1 MADAIIRLGLDD
13 SNFTSGIQSAQAEID
28 KFNRKEG
35 VTNSKIFNLNKELNK
50 AKREFLSAA
59 YNYKKL
65 GDEGRKTDGGRKLLD
80 IKQKAAATIREL
92 QATKNELQEIT
103 RVSNKSQ
110 ISGGK
115 SGLLGSLGG
124 LATSARLF
132 IGGAIATSVYEFGKA
147 AIDARSK
154 IEQLEISFSTLLGSQ
169 EKANSL
175 LAELK
180 SYGTV
185 TPYDTEGLAQAAR
198 LMLSYGMSAN
208 KVMPML
214 KVLGDIAMGDK
225 EKLQSLALAFSQM
238 SASGRVSKQ
247 DLNQMVN
254 AGFNPLQII
263 AEKTGKS
270 IGELNDEVSAGRISV
285 NQIEQAF
292 ISATSDGGKFH
303 NMINNMSN
311 SLEGKIASMAD
322 EWENLKAAIG
332 GLSSPAVIR
341 AIDMTTWGI
350 QKITNAIEQ
359 LKAALGDVTVG
370 DGRYN
375 SKTSNALKY
384 AETKGD
390 KEGKD
395 EKEKERIRKKT
406 IQKGLAFE
414 KRMLALYDKRISE
427 NARKQNAWTH
437 PKEGK
442 KPNPTLSGQRESL
455 DYLRREQP
463 KLIHKWKLTK
473 GRIKDYE
480 NALKENPYKQTP
492 NGNTVITNNNTH
504 STHGGTNVN
513 NVDKIKQAN
522 SDYVDTINQLNNQ
535 LQDGMIATNDFNSK
549 KKSALDSLIQA
560 YYKEGKTVQ
569 NSSEMA
575 ALVKELGN
583 VKDAVLKDM
592 IEDAESEYAGAF
604 KKAKDL
610 LEKGLIT
617 DDEYNNKMNQAKSD
631 YAEKLIQLGNLTDKQ
646 KKNLE
651 DTINDLKGE
660 KLRNGTKEFKDNV
673 KDITSNQESIDDKFF
688 PSKKSVESQY
698 NDTVQKYDSL
708 KKYLED
714 NKANI
719 GITISQEEYDKA
731 KAQLEGL
738 GNNAS
743 KLAEEFRKKK
753 EFDLTINGLQDIT
766 SLGDSLAVLGDAFDS
781 CKTAWDYFSTAIN
794 EGISIIQSAMQTIST
809 ITELINLF
817 NAGQSVSAA
826 ATGQQAAATAQQ
838 TAAQGALATA
848 QGIVTAQQTAN
859 VASSVAA
866 IAANKALTASFMQL
880 ASASFYAAHA
890 YIPFAGAAI
899 AQGFIAA
906 AQAHVIAVGATPYA
920 EGGIIGGGSN
930 HGDMQLA
937 RVNSGEMILNNTQQ
951 ARLFDLL
958 DGGASMVGNGGNV
971 EFKIKGSDLY
981 GSLRNYGSIKSK
993 SGKKLKI

>member
-1 MADAIIRLGLDD
+1 MADAIIKLGLDD

-28 KFNRKEG
+28 KFNRREG
-35 VTNSKIFNLNKELNK
+35 ITNSKLFNLNKELNK

-154 IEQLEISFSTLLGSQ
+154 VEQLEISFSTLLGSQ

-238 SASGRVSKQ
+238 SASGRVYKQ

-270 IGELNDEVSAGRISV
+270 IGELNDELSAGKISV

-292 ISATSDGGKFH
+292 IDATSKGGKFH

-332 GLSSPAVIR
+332 GLSSPAVTV

-350 QKITNAIEQ
+350 QKLTNAIEQ

-395 EKEKERIRKKT
+395 EKEKEIIRKKT
-406 IQKGLAFE
+406 IQKGIAFE
-414 KRMLALYDKRISE
+414 KKRLALLNKRISE

-492 NGNTVITNNNTH
+492 NGNTVITNNTH

-535 LQDGMIATNDFNSK
+535 LQDGMITTNDFDNK

-560 YYKEGKTVQ
+560 YYKEGKTVR

-583 VKDAVLKDM
+583 VKEAVHKDM
-592 IEDAESEYAGAF
+592 IEDAESEYESAYLNAT
-604 KKAKDL
+604 KL
-610 LEKGLIT
+610 LEKGMIT
-617 DDEYNNKMNQAKSD
+617 DEEYNNKMNQAKSD
-631 YAEKLIQLGNLTDKQ
+631 YVEKLIQLGNLTEQQNKS
-646 KKNLE
+646 LE
-651 DTINDLKGE
+651 DTINDLNGE

-673 KDITSNQESIDDKFF
+673 KYITSNQESIDDKFF

-698 NDTVQKYDSL
+698 NEIVQQYDSL
-708 KKYLED
+708 KRYLED
-714 NKANI
+714 NKVNI
-719 GITISQEEYDKA
+719 GVTISQEEYDKA
-731 KAQLEGL
+731 KAQLGQL
-738 GNNAS
+738 GNDAS
-743 KLAEEFRKKK
+743 KLAEEVRKKK
-753 EFDLTINGLQDIT
+753 EFDLTVNGLQDIT
-766 SLGDSLAVLGDAFDS
+766 YLGDSLAGLEDAFDS
-781 CKTAWDYFSTAIN
+781 CETAWDYFSTAIN
-794 EGISIIQSAMQTIST
+794 EGISIIQTAMDAYST
-809 ITELINLF
+809 FKEIIDMIGAAKQAE
-817 NAGQSVSAA
+817 AAKSAA
-826 ATGQQAAATAQQ
+826 ASATEVAATQ
-838 TAAQGALATA
+838 TEIAASGGKVAADQAESISSATKQGAKLPFP
-848 QGIVTAQQTAN
+848 AN
-859 VASSVAA
+859 LAA
-866 IAANKALTASFMQL
+866 IAA
-880 ASASFYAAHA
+880 
-890 YIPFAGAAI
+890 G
-899 AQGFIAA
+899 IAA
-906 AQAHVIAVGATPYA
+906 VVAAFAMIGNFAN
-920 EGGIIGGGSN
+920 GGIIGGRAT
-930 HGDMQLA
+930 HGDMQFA
-937 RVNSGEMILNNTQQ
+937 RVNGGELILNGTQQ

-958 DGGASMVGNGGNV
+958 NEGGILYNGGVV
-971 EFKIKGSDLY
+971 EFKLRGSDLY
-981 GSLRNYGSIKSK
+981 GSLKNYGKVKSK
-993 SGKKLKI
+993 SGKILKI

>member
-1 MADAIIRLGLDD
+1 MADAIIKLGLDD

-28 KFNRKEG
+28 KFNRREG
-35 VTNSKIFNLNKELNK
+35 ITNSKLFNLNKELNK

-154 IEQLEISFSTLLGSQ
+154 VEQLEISFSTLLGSQ

-214 KVLGDIAMGDK
+214 KILGDIAMGDK

-238 SASGRVSKQ
+238 SASGKVYKQ

-270 IGELNDEVSAGRISV
+270 IGELNDELSAGKISV

-292 ISATSDGGKFH
+292 IDATSEGGKFH
-303 NMINNMSN
+303 NMVNNMSN

-332 GLSSPAVIR
+332 GLSSPVVTV

-350 QKITNAIEQ
+350 QKLTNAIEQ

-406 IQKGLAFE
+406 IQKGIAFE
-414 KRMLALYDKRISE
+414 KKRLALLNKRISE
-427 NARKQNAWTH
+427 NARKQKAWTH
-437 PKEGK
+437 PEEGK

-463 KLIHKWKLTK
+463 KLIHMWKLTK

-480 NALKENPYKQTP
+480 NALKENPYKPTP
-492 NGNTVITNNNTH
+492 NGNTVIANNTH

-513 NVDKIKQAN
+513 NVDKIEQAN

-535 LQDGMIATNDFNSK
+535 LQDGMITTKEFDNK

-560 YYKEGKTVQ
+560 YYKEGKTVR

-583 VKDAVLKDM
+583 VKEAVHKDM
-592 IEDAESEYAGAF
+592 IEDAESEYESAYLNAT
-604 KKAKDL
+604 KL
-610 LEKGLIT
+610 LEKGMIT
-617 DDEYNNKMNQAKSD
+617 DEEYNNKMNQAKSD
-631 YAEKLIQLGNLTDKQ
+631 YVEKLIQLGNLTEQ
-646 KKNLE
+646 QNKNLK
-651 DTINDLKGE
+651 DTINDLNGE

-698 NDTVQKYDSL
+698 NEIVQQYDSL
-708 KKYLED
+708 KRYLED
-714 NKANI
+714 NKVNI
-719 GITISQEEYDKA
+719 GVTISQEEYDKA
-731 KAQLEGL
+731 KAQLGQL
-738 GNNAS
+738 GNDAS
-743 KLAEEFRKKK
+743 KLAEEVRSKK
-753 EFDLTINGLQDIT
+753 EFDLTVNGLQDIT
-766 SLGDSLAVLGDAFDS
+766 YLGDSLAGLEDAFDS
-781 CKTAWDYFSTAIN
+781 CETAWDYFSTAIN
-794 EGISIIQSAMQTIST
+794 DGISIIQTAMDAYST
-809 ITELINLF
+809 FKEIIDMIGAAKQAE
-817 NAGQSVSAA
+817 AAKSAA
-826 ATGQQAAATAQQ
+826 ASATEVAATQTEVAATGGKVAADQAASISSATK
-838 TAAQGALATA
+838 QGAKLPFP
-848 QGIVTAQQTAN
+848 AN
-859 VASSVAA
+859 LAA
-866 IAANKALTASFMQL
+866 IAA
-880 ASASFYAAHA
+880 
-890 YIPFAGAAI
+890 G
-899 AQGFIAA
+899 IAA
-906 AQAHVIAVGATPYA
+906 VVAAFALIGNFAN
-920 EGGIIGGGSN
+920 GGIIGGRAT
-930 HGDMQLA
+930 HGDMQFA
-937 RVNSGEMILNNTQQ
+937 RVNGGELILNGTQQ

-958 DGGASMVGNGGNV
+958 NEGGILANGGVV
-971 EFKIKGSDLY
+971 EFKLRGSDLY
-981 GSLRNYGSIKSK
+981 GSLKNYGKVKSK
-993 SGKKLKI
+993 SGKILKI

>member
-1 MADAIIRLGLDD
+1 MADAIIKLGLDD

-28 KFNRKEG
+28 KFNRREG
-35 VTNSKIFNLNKELNK
+35 ITNSKLFNLNKELNK

-154 IEQLEISFSTLLGSQ
+154 VEQLEISFSTLLGSQ

-238 SASGRVSKQ
+238 SASGRVYKQ

-270 IGELNDEVSAGRISV
+270 IGELNDELSAGKISV

-292 ISATSDGGKFH
+292 IDATSEGGKFH

-332 GLSSPAVIR
+332 GLSSPVVTV

-350 QKITNAIEQ
+350 QKLTNAIEQ

-406 IQKGLAFE
+406 IQNGIAFE

-437 PKEGK
+437 PKDGK

-535 LQDGMIATNDFNSK
+535 LQDGIITTKDFDNK

-560 YYKEGKTVQ
+560 YYKEGNTVR

-583 VKDAVLKDM
+583 VKEAVHKDM
-592 IEDAESEYAGAF
+592 IEDAESEYSSAYLNAT
-604 KKAKDL
+604 KL

-617 DDEYNNKMNQAKSD
+617 DEEYNNKMNQAKSD
-631 YAEKLIQLGNLTDKQ
+631 YVEKLIQLGNLTEQQNKS
-646 KKNLE
+646 LE
-651 DTINDLKGE
+651 DTINDLNGE

-698 NDTVQKYDSL
+698 NEIVQQYDSL
-708 KKYLED
+708 KRYLED
-714 NKANI
+714 NKVNI
-719 GITISQEEYDKA
+719 GVTISQEEYDKA
-731 KAQLEGL
+731 KAQLGQL
-738 GNNAS
+738 GNDAS
-743 KLAEEFRKKK
+743 KLAEEVRKKK
-753 EFDLTINGLQDIT
+753 EFDLTVNGLQDIT
-766 SLGDSLAVLGDAFDS
+766 YLGDSLAGLEDAFDS
-781 CKTAWDYFSTAIN
+781 CETAWDYFSTAIN
-794 EGISIIQSAMQTIST
+794 EGISIIQTAMDAYST
-809 ITELINLF
+809 FKEIIDMIGAAKQAE
-817 NAGQSVSAA
+817 AAKSAA
-826 ATGQQAAATAQQ
+826 ASATEVAATQ
-838 TAAQGALATA
+838 TEIAASGGKVAADQAESISSATKQGAKLPFP
-848 QGIVTAQQTAN
+848 AN
-859 VASSVAA
+859 LAA
-866 IAANKALTASFMQL
+866 IAA
-880 ASASFYAAHA
+880 
-890 YIPFAGAAI
+890 G
-899 AQGFIAA
+899 IAA
-906 AQAHVIAVGATPYA
+906 VVAAFAMIGNFAN
-920 EGGIIGGGSN
+920 GGIIGGRAT
-930 HGDMQLA
+930 HGDMQFA
-937 RVNSGEMILNNTQQ
+937 RVNGGELILNGTQQ

-958 DGGASMVGNGGNV
+958 NEGGILYNGGVV
-971 EFKIKGSDLY
+971 EFKLRGSDLY
-981 GSLRNYGSIKSK
+981 GSLKNYGKVKSK
-993 SGKKLKI
+993 SGKILKI

>member
-1 MADAIIRLGLDD
+1 MADAIIKLGLDD

-28 KFNRKEG
+28 KFNRREG
-35 VTNSKIFNLNKELNK
+35 ITNSILFNLNKELNK

-154 IEQLEISFSTLLGSQ
+154 VEQLEISFSTLLGSQ

-238 SASGRVSKQ
+238 SASGRVYKQ

-263 AEKTGKS
+263 TEKTGKS
-270 IGELNDEVSAGRISV
+270 IGELNDELSAGKISV

-292 ISATSDGGKFH
+292 IDATSEGGKFH

-322 EWENLKAAIG
+322 EWENLKASIG
-332 GLSSPAVIR
+332 GLSSPVVTV

-350 QKITNAIEQ
+350 QKLTNAIEQ

-406 IQKGLAFE
+406 IQKGIAFE

-437 PKEGK
+437 PKDGK

-463 KLIHKWKLTK
+463 KLIHKWKLIK

-480 NALKENPYKQTP
+480 NALKENPYKQTQ

-535 LQDGMIATNDFNSK
+535 LQDGIITTKDFDNK

-560 YYKEGKTVQ
+560 YYKEGKTVR

-575 ALVKELGN
+575 ALVNELGN
-583 VKDAVLKDM
+583 VKEAVHKDM
-592 IEDAESEYAGAF
+592 IEDAESEYSSAYLNAT
-604 KKAKDL
+604 KL

-617 DDEYNNKMNQAKSD
+617 DEEYNNKMNQAKSD
-631 YAEKLIQLGNLTDKQ
+631 YVEKLIQLGNLTEQQNKS
-646 KKNLE
+646 LE
-651 DTINDLKGE
+651 DTINDLNGE
-660 KLRNGTKEFKDNV
+660 KLRNGTKEFKYNV

-698 NDTVQKYDSL
+698 NEIVQQYDSL
-708 KKYLED
+708 KRYLED
-714 NKANI
+714 NKVNI
-719 GITISQEEYDKA
+719 GVTISQEEYDKA
-731 KAQLEGL
+731 KAQLGQL
-738 GNNAS
+738 GNDAS
-743 KLAEEFRKKK
+743 KLAEEVRKKK
-753 EFDLTINGLQDIT
+753 EFDLTVNGLQDIT
-766 SLGDSLAVLGDAFDS
+766 YLGDSLAGLEDAFDS
-781 CKTAWDYFSTAIN
+781 CETAWDYFSTAIN
-794 EGISIIQSAMQTIST
+794 EGISIIQTAMDAYST
-809 ITELINLF
+809 FKEIIDMIGAAKQAE
-817 NAGQSVSAA
+817 AAKSAA
-826 ATGQQAAATAQQ
+826 ASATEVAATQ
-838 TAAQGALATA
+838 TEIAASGGKVAADQAESISSATKQGAKLPFP
-848 QGIVTAQQTAN
+848 AN
-859 VASSVAA
+859 LAA
-866 IAANKALTASFMQL
+866 IAA
-880 ASASFYAAHA
+880 
-890 YIPFAGAAI
+890 G
-899 AQGFIAA
+899 IAA
-906 AQAHVIAVGATPYA
+906 VVAAFAMIGNFAN
-920 EGGIIGGGSN
+920 GGIIGGRAT
-930 HGDMQLA
+930 HGDMQFA
-937 RVNSGEMILNNTQQ
+937 RVNGGELILNGTQQ

-958 DGGASMVGNGGNV
+958 NDGGILVNGGVV
-971 EFKIKGSDLY
+971 EFKLRGSDLY
-981 GSLRNYGSIKSK
+981 GSLKNYGKVKSK
-993 SGKKLKI
+993 SGKILKI

>member
-1 MADAIIRLGLDD
+1 MADAIIKLGLDD

-28 KFNRKEG
+28 KFNKREG
-35 VTNSKIFNLNKELNK
+35 ITNSKLFNLNKELNK

-65 GDEGRKTDGGRKLLD
+65 GEEGRKTDGGRKLLD

-154 IEQLEISFSTLLGSQ
+154 VEQLEISFSTLLGSQ

-238 SASGRVSKQ
+238 SASGRVYKQ

-270 IGELNDEVSAGRISV
+270 IGELNDELSAGKISV

-292 ISATSDGGKFH
+292 IDATSEGGKFH
-303 NMINNMSN
+303 NMVNNLSN

-332 GLSSPAVIR
+332 GLSSPAVTV
-341 AIDMTTWGI
+341 AIDMATWGI
-350 QKITNAIEQ
+350 QKLTNAIEQ

-370 DGRYN
+370 DRRYN

-414 KRMLALYDKRISE
+414 KKMLALYDKRISE

-463 KLIHKWKLTK
+463 KLIHKWKLIK

-513 NVDKIKQAN
+513 NVDNIKQAN

-535 LQDGMIATNDFNSK
+535 LQDGMITTKDFDNK

-560 YYKEGKTVQ
+560 YYKEGKTVR

-583 VKDAVLKDM
+583 VKEAVHKDM
-592 IEDAESEYAGAF
+592 IEDAESEYESAYLNAT
-604 KKAKDL
+604 KL
-610 LEKGLIT
+610 LEKGMIT
-617 DDEYNNKMNQAKSD
+617 DEEYNNKMNQAKSD
-631 YAEKLIQLGNLTDKQ
+631 YVEKLIQLGNLTEQQNKS
-646 KKNLE
+646 LE
-651 DTINDLKGE
+651 DTINDLNGE

-698 NDTVQKYDSL
+698 NEIVQQYDSL
-708 KKYLED
+708 KRYLED
-714 NKANI
+714 NKVNI
-719 GITISQEEYDKA
+719 GVTISQEEYDKA
-731 KAQLEGL
+731 KAQLGQL
-738 GNNAS
+738 GNDAS
-743 KLAEEFRKKK
+743 KLAEEVRKKK
-753 EFDLTINGLQDIT
+753 EFDLTVNGLQDIT
-766 SLGDSLAVLGDAFDS
+766 YLGDSLAGLEDAFDS
-781 CKTAWDYFSTAIN
+781 CETAWDYFSTAIN
-794 EGISIIQSAMQTIST
+794 EGISIIQTAMDAYST
-809 ITELINLF
+809 FKEIIDMIGAAKQAE
-817 NAGQSVSAA
+817 AAKSAA
-826 ATGQQAAATAQQ
+826 ASATEVAATQ
-838 TAAQGALATA
+838 TEIAASGGKVAADQAESISSATKQGAKLPFP
-848 QGIVTAQQTAN
+848 AN
-859 VASSVAA
+859 LAA
-866 IAANKALTASFMQL
+866 IAA
-880 ASASFYAAHA
+880 
-890 YIPFAGAAI
+890 G
-899 AQGFIAA
+899 IAA
-906 AQAHVIAVGATPYA
+906 VVAAFAMIGNFAN
-920 EGGIIGGGSN
+920 GGIIGGRAT
-930 HGDMQLA
+930 HGDMQFA
-937 RVNSGEMILNNTQQ
+937 RVNGGELILNGTQQ

-958 DGGASMVGNGGNV
+958 NEGGILYNGGVV
-971 EFKIKGSDLY
+971 EFKLRGSDLY
-981 GSLRNYGSIKSK
+981 GSLKNYGKVKSK
-993 SGKKLKI
+993 SGKILKI

>member
-1 MADAIIRLGLDD
+1 MADAIIKLGLDD

-28 KFNRKEG
+28 KFNRREG
-35 VTNSKIFNLNKELNK
+35 ITNSKLFNLNKELNK

-154 IEQLEISFSTLLGSQ
+154 VEQLEISFSTLLGSQ

-238 SASGRVSKQ
+238 SASGRVYKQ

-270 IGELNDEVSAGRISV
+270 IGELNDELSAGKISV

-292 ISATSDGGKFH
+292 IDATSEGGKFH
-303 NMINNMSN
+303 NMVNNMSN

-332 GLSSPAVIR
+332 GLSSPVVTV

-350 QKITNAIEQ
+350 QKLTNAIEQ

-406 IQKGLAFE
+406 IQKGIAFE

-437 PKEGK
+437 PKDGK

-455 DYLRREQP
+455 DYLRREQH

-513 NVDKIKQAN
+513 NVDNIKQAN

-535 LQDGMIATNDFNSK
+535 LQDGIITTKDFDNK

-560 YYKEGKTVQ
+560 YYKEGNTVR

-583 VKDAVLKDM
+583 VKEAVHKDM
-592 IEDAESEYAGAF
+592 IEDAESEYSSAYLNAT
-604 KKAKDL
+604 KL

-617 DDEYNNKMNQAKSD
+617 DEEYNNKMNQAKSD
-631 YAEKLIQLGNLTDKQ
+631 YVEKLIQLGNLTEQQNKS
-646 KKNLE
+646 LE
-651 DTINDLKGE
+651 DTINDLNGE
-660 KLRNGTKEFKDNV
+660 KLRNGTKEFNDNV

-698 NDTVQKYDSL
+698 NEIVQQYDSL
-708 KKYLED
+708 KRYLED
-714 NKANI
+714 NKVNI
-719 GITISQEEYDKA
+719 GVTISQEEYDKA
-731 KAQLEGL
+731 KAQLGQL
-738 GNNAS
+738 GNDAS
-743 KLAEEFRKKK
+743 KLAEEVRKKK
-753 EFDLTINGLQDIT
+753 EFDLTVNGLQDIT
-766 SLGDSLAVLGDAFDS
+766 YLGDSLAGLEDAFDS
-781 CKTAWDYFSTAIN
+781 CETAWDYFSTAIN
-794 EGISIIQSAMQTIST
+794 EGISIIQTAMDAYST
-809 ITELINLF
+809 FKEIIDMIGAAKQAE
-817 NAGQSVSAA
+817 AAKSAA
-826 ATGQQAAATAQQ
+826 ASATEVAATQ
-838 TAAQGALATA
+838 TEIAASGVKVAADQAESISSATKQGAKLPFP
-848 QGIVTAQQTAN
+848 AN
-859 VASSVAA
+859 LAA
-866 IAANKALTASFMQL
+866 IAA
-880 ASASFYAAHA
+880 
-890 YIPFAGAAI
+890 G
-899 AQGFIAA
+899 IAA
-906 AQAHVIAVGATPYA
+906 VVAAFAMIGNFAN
-920 EGGIIGGGSN
+920 GGIIGGRAT
-930 HGDMQLA
+930 HGDMQFA
-937 RVNSGEMILNNTQQ
+937 RVNGGELILNGTQQ

-958 DGGASMVGNGGNV
+958 NDGGILVNGGVV
-971 EFKIKGSDLY
+971 EFKLRGSDLY
-981 GSLRNYGSIKSK
+981 GSLKNYGKVKSK
-993 SGKKLKI
+993 SGKILKI

>member
-13 SNFTSGIQSAQAEID
+13 SNFTSGVRSAQAEID
-28 KFNRKEG
+28 KFNKREG
-35 VTNSKIFNLNKELNK
+35 ITNSKLFNLNKELNK
-50 AKREFLSAA
+50 AKKEFLSAA

-154 IEQLEISFSTLLGSQ
+154 VEQLEISFSTLLGSQ

-238 SASGRVSKQ
+238 SASGRVYKQ

-270 IGELNDEVSAGRISV
+270 IGELNDELSAGKISV

-292 ISATSDGGKFH
+292 IDATSEGGKFH

-332 GLSSPAVIR
+332 GLSSPAVTV

-350 QKITNAIEQ
+350 QKLTNAIEQ

-395 EKEKERIRKKT
+395 EKDKERIRKKT
-406 IQKGLAFE
+406 IQKGIAFE

-480 NALKENPYKQTP
+480 NALKENPYKQTT

-535 LQDGMIATNDFNSK
+535 LQDGIITTNEFDNK

-560 YYKEGKTVQ
+560 YYKEGNTVR

-583 VKDAVLKDM
+583 VKEAVHKDM
-592 IEDAESEYAGAF
+592 IEDAESEYSSAYLNAT
-604 KKAKDL
+604 KL
-610 LEKGLIT
+610 LAEGLIT
-617 DDEYNNKMNQAKSD
+617 DEDFDNKINQAKSA
-631 YAEKLIQLGNLTDKQ
+631 YAEKLIQLGNLTEKQ
-646 KKNLE
+646 KKNLK
-651 DTINDLKGE
+651 DTINYLNGE
-660 KLRNGTKEFKDNV
+660 KLRNGTNEFKDNV
-673 KDITSNQESIDDKFF
+673 NDITSNQESIDDKFF
-688 PSKKSVESQY
+688 PSKKSIESQY

-719 GITISQEEYDKA
+719 GITISKEEYDKA
-731 KAQLEGL
+731 KAQLGQL
-738 GNNAS
+738 GNDAS
-743 KLAEEFRKKK
+743 KLAEEVRKKK
-753 EFDLTINGLQDIT
+753 EIDLTVNGLQDIT
-766 SLGDSLAVLGDAFDS
+766 YLGDSLAGLEDAFDS
-781 CKTAWDYFSTAIN
+781 CETAWDYFSTAIN
-794 EGISIIQSAMQTIST
+794 EGISIIQTAMDAYST
-809 ITELINLF
+809 FKEIIDMIGAAKQAE
-817 NAGQSVSAA
+817 AAKSAA
-826 ATGQQAAATAQQ
+826 ASATEVAATQ
-838 TAAQGALATA
+838 TEIAASGVKVAADQAESISSATKQGAKLPFP
-848 QGIVTAQQTAN
+848 AN
-859 VASSVAA
+859 LAA
-866 IAANKALTASFMQL
+866 IAA
-880 ASASFYAAHA
+880 
-890 YIPFAGAAI
+890 G
-899 AQGFIAA
+899 IAA
-906 AQAHVIAVGATPYA
+906 VVAAFAMIGNFAN
-920 EGGIIGGGSN
+920 GGIIGGRAT
-930 HGDMQLA
+930 HGDMQFA
-937 RVNSGEMILNNTQQ
+937 RVNGGELILNGTQQ

-958 DGGASMVGNGGNV
+958 NEGGILVNGGVV
-971 EFKIKGSDLY
+971 EFKLRGSDLY
-981 GSLRNYGSIKSK
+981 GSLKNYGKVKSK
-993 SGKKLKI
+993 SGKILKI

>member
-1 MADAIIRLGLDD
+1 MADAIIKLGLDD

-28 KFNRKEG
+28 KFNRREG
-35 VTNSKIFNLNKELNK
+35 ITNSKLFNLNKELNK

-154 IEQLEISFSTLLGSQ
+154 VEQLEISFSTLLGSQ

-238 SASGRVSKQ
+238 SASGRVYKQ

-270 IGELNDEVSAGRISV
+270 IGELNDELSAGKISV

-292 ISATSDGGKFH
+292 IDATSEGGKFH
-303 NMINNMSN
+303 NMVNNMSN

-332 GLSSPAVIR
+332 GLSSPVVTV

-350 QKITNAIEQ
+350 QKLTNAIEQ

-406 IQKGLAFE
+406 IQKGIAFE

-437 PKEGK
+437 PKDGK

-463 KLIHKWKLTK
+463 KLIHKRKLTE
-473 GRIKDYE
+473 GRIKEYE

-492 NGNTVITNNNTH
+492 NGNTVIANNNTH

-535 LQDGMIATNDFNSK
+535 LQDGIITTKDFDNK

-560 YYKEGKTVQ
+560 YYKEGKTVR

-575 ALVKELGN
+575 ALVNELGN
-583 VKDAVLKDM
+583 VKEAVHKDM
-592 IEDAESEYAGAF
+592 IEDAESEYSSAYLNAT
-604 KKAKDL
+604 KL
-610 LEKGLIT
+610 LEKGMIT
-617 DDEYNNKMNQAKSD
+617 DEEYNNKMNQAKSD
-631 YAEKLIQLGNLTDKQ
+631 YVEKLIQLGNLTEQQNKS
-646 KKNLE
+646 LE
-651 DTINDLKGE
+651 DTINDLNGE

-698 NDTVQKYDSL
+698 NEIVQQYDSL
-708 KKYLED
+708 KRYLED
-714 NKANI
+714 NKVNI
-719 GITISQEEYDKA
+719 GVTISQEEYDKA
-731 KAQLEGL
+731 KAQLGQL
-738 GNNAS
+738 GNDAS
-743 KLAEEFRKKK
+743 KLAEEVRKKK
-753 EFDLTINGLQDIT
+753 EFDLTVNGLQDIT
-766 SLGDSLAVLGDAFDS
+766 YLGDSLAGLEDAFDS
-781 CKTAWDYFSTAIN
+781 CETAWDYFSTAIN
-794 EGISIIQSAMQTIST
+794 EGISIIQTAMDAYST
-809 ITELINLF
+809 FKEIIDMIGAAKQAE
-817 NAGQSVSAA
+817 AAKSAA
-826 ATGQQAAATAQQ
+826 ASATEVAATQ
-838 TAAQGALATA
+838 TEIAASGGKVVADQAESISSATKQGAKLPFP
-848 QGIVTAQQTAN
+848 AN
-859 VASSVAA
+859 LAA
-866 IAANKALTASFMQL
+866 IAA
-880 ASASFYAAHA
+880 
-890 YIPFAGAAI
+890 G
-899 AQGFIAA
+899 IAA
-906 AQAHVIAVGATPYA
+906 VVAAFAMIGNFAN
-920 EGGIIGGGSN
+920 GGIIGGRAT
-930 HGDMQLA
+930 HGDMQFA
-937 RVNSGEMILNNTQQ
+937 RVNGGELILNGTQQ

-958 DGGASMVGNGGNV
+958 NDGGILVNGGVV
-971 EFKIKGSDLY
+971 EFKLRGSDLY
-981 GSLRNYGSIKSK
+981 GSLKNYGKVKSK
-993 SGKKLKI
+993 SGKILKI

>member
-1 MADAIIRLGLDD
+1 MADAIIKLGLDD

-28 KFNRKEG
+28 KFNRREG
-35 VTNSKIFNLNKELNK
+35 ITNSKLFNLNKELNK

-154 IEQLEISFSTLLGSQ
+154 VEQLEISFSTLLGSQ

-238 SASGRVSKQ
+238 SASGRVYKQ

-270 IGELNDEVSAGRISV
+270 IGELNDELSAGKISV

-292 ISATSDGGKFH
+292 IDATSEGGKFH

-332 GLSSPAVIR
+332 GLSSPAVIG
-341 AIDMTTWGI
+341 AIDITTWGI

-406 IQKGLAFE
+406 IQKGIAFE

-437 PKEGK
+437 PKDGK

-463 KLIHKWKLTK
+463 KLIHKRKLTE

-535 LQDGMIATNDFNSK
+535 LQDGMITTKEFDNK

-560 YYKEGKTVQ
+560 YYKEGNTVR

-583 VKDAVLKDM
+583 VKEAIHKDM
-592 IEDAESEYAGAF
+592 IEDAESEYSSAYLNAT
-604 KKAKDL
+604 KL
-610 LEKGLIT
+610 LEKGMIT
-617 DDEYNNKMNQAKSD
+617 DEEYNNKMNQAKSD
-631 YAEKLIQLGNLTDKQ
+631 YVEKLIQLGNLTEQQNKS
-646 KKNLE
+646 LE
-651 DTINDLKGE
+651 DTINYLNGE
-660 KLRNGTKEFKDNV
+660 KLRNGTNEFKDNV

-688 PSKKSVESQY
+688 PSKKSIESQY
-698 NDTVQKYDSL
+698 NEIVKQYDSL
-708 KKYLED
+708 KRYLED
-714 NKANI
+714 NKVNI
-719 GITISQEEYDKA
+719 GVTISQEEYDKA
-731 KAQLEGL
+731 KAQLGQL
-738 GNNAS
+738 GNDAS
-743 KLAEEFRKKK
+743 KLAEEVRKKK
-753 EFDLTINGLQDIT
+753 EIDLTVNGLQDIT
-766 SLGDSLAVLGDAFDS
+766 YLGDSLAGLEDAFDS
-781 CKTAWDYFSTAIN
+781 CETAWDYFSTAIN
-794 EGISIIQSAMQTIST
+794 EGISIIQTAMDAYST
-809 ITELINLF
+809 FKEIIDMIGAAKQAE
-817 NAGQSVSAA
+817 AAKSAA
-826 ATGQQAAATAQQ
+826 ASATEVAATQ
-838 TAAQGALATA
+838 TEIAASGGKVAADQAESISSATKQGAKLPFP
-848 QGIVTAQQTAN
+848 AN
-859 VASSVAA
+859 LAA
-866 IAANKALTASFMQL
+866 IAA
-880 ASASFYAAHA
+880 
-890 YIPFAGAAI
+890 G
-899 AQGFIAA
+899 IAA
-906 AQAHVIAVGATPYA
+906 VVAAFAMIGNFAN
-920 EGGIIGGGSN
+920 GGIIGGRAT
-930 HGDMQLA
+930 HGDMQFA
-937 RVNSGEMILNNTQQ
+937 RVNGGELILNGTQQ
-951 ARLFDLL
+951 ARLFDILNE
-958 DGGASMVGNGGNV
+958 GGILSNGGVV
-971 EFKIKGSDLY
+971 EFKLRGSDLY
-981 GSLRNYGSIKSK
+981 GSLKNYGKVKSK
-993 SGKKLKI
+993 SGKILKI

>member
-1 MADAIIRLGLDD
+1 MADAIIKLGLDD

-28 KFNRKEG
+28 KFNRREG
-35 VTNSKIFNLNKELNK
+35 ITNSKLFNLNKELNK

-115 SGLLGSLGG
+115 SGLLGSIGG

-154 IEQLEISFSTLLGSQ
+154 VEQLEISFSTLLGSQ

-214 KVLGDIAMGDK
+214 KILGDIAMGDK

-238 SASGRVSKQ
+238 SASGRVYKQ

-270 IGELNDEVSAGRISV
+270 IGELNDELSAGKISV

-292 ISATSDGGKFH
+292 IDATSEGGKFH

-332 GLSSPAVIR
+332 GLSSPAVIG

-350 QKITNAIEQ
+350 QKLTNAIEQ

-406 IQKGLAFE
+406 IQKGIAFE
-414 KRMLALYDKRISE
+414 KKRLALLNKRISE

-437 PKEGK
+437 PEEGK

-480 NALKENPYKQTP
+480 NALKENPYKPTP

-513 NVDKIKQAN
+513 NVDKIEQAN

-535 LQDGMIATNDFNSK
+535 LQDGMITTKEFDNK

-560 YYKEGKTVQ
+560 YYKEGKTVRD
-569 NSSEMA
+569 SSEMA

-583 VKDAVLKDM
+583 VKEAVHKDM
-592 IEDAESEYAGAF
+592 IEDAESEYSSAYLNAT
-604 KKAKDL
+604 KL

-617 DDEYNNKMNQAKSD
+617 DEEYNNKMNQAKSD
-631 YAEKLIQLGNLTDKQ
+631 YVEKLIKLGNLTEQQ
-646 KKNLE
+646 KKNLK
-651 DTINDLKGE
+651 DTINDLNGE
-660 KLRNGTKEFKDNV
+660 KLRNGTKEFKKNV
-673 KDITSNQESIDDKFF
+673 KDITDNKESIGDKLI
-688 PSKKSVESQY
+688 PNKKDVESQY

-714 NKANI
+714 NKVNI
-719 GITISQEEYDKA
+719 GVTISQEEYDKA
-731 KAQLEGL
+731 KAQLGQL
-738 GNNAS
+738 GNDAS
-743 KLAEEFRKKK
+743 KLAEEVRKKK
-753 EFDLTINGLQDIT
+753 EFDLTVNGLQDIT
-766 SLGDSLAVLGDAFDS
+766 YLGDSLAGLEDAFDS
-781 CKTAWDYFSTAIN
+781 CETAWDYFSTAIN
-794 EGISIIQSAMQTIST
+794 EGISIIQTAMDAYST
-809 ITELINLF
+809 FKEIIDMIGAAKQAE
-817 NAGQSVSAA
+817 AAKSAA
-826 ATGQQAAATAQQ
+826 ASATEVAATQ
-838 TAAQGALATA
+838 TEIAASGGKVAADQAESISSATKQGAKLPFP
-848 QGIVTAQQTAN
+848 AN
-859 VASSVAA
+859 LAA
-866 IAANKALTASFMQL
+866 IAA
-880 ASASFYAAHA
+880 
-890 YIPFAGAAI
+890 G
-899 AQGFIAA
+899 IAA
-906 AQAHVIAVGATPYA
+906 VVAAFALIGNFAN
-920 EGGIIGGGSN
+920 GGIIGGRAT
-930 HGDMQLA
+930 HGDMQFA
-937 RVNSGEMILNNTQQ
+937 RVNGGELILNGTQQ

-958 DGGASMVGNGGNV
+958 NEGGILANGGVV
-971 EFKIKGSDLY
+971 EFKLRGSDLY
-981 GSLRNYGSIKSK
+981 GSLKNYGKVKSK
-993 SGKKLKI
+993 SGKILKI

>member
-1 MADAIIRLGLDD
+1 MADAIIKLGLDD

-28 KFNRKEG
+28 KFNRREG
-35 VTNSKIFNLNKELNK
+35 ITNSKLFNLNKELNK

-154 IEQLEISFSTLLGSQ
+154 VEQLEISFRTLLGSQ

-238 SASGRVSKQ
+238 SASGRVYKQ

-270 IGELNDEVSAGRISV
+270 IGELNDELSAGKISV

-292 ISATSDGGKFH
+292 IDATSEGGKFH
-303 NMINNMSN
+303 NMVNNMSN

-322 EWENLKAAIG
+322 EWENLKASIG
-332 GLSSPAVIR
+332 GLSSPVVTV

-350 QKITNAIEQ
+350 QKLTNAIEQ

-406 IQKGLAFE
+406 IQKGIAFE
-414 KRMLALYDKRISE
+414 KKRLALLNKRISE

-463 KLIHKWKLTK
+463 KLIHKWKLIK

-535 LQDGMIATNDFNSK
+535 LQDGIITTKDFDNK

-560 YYKEGKTVQ
+560 YYKEGKTVR

-583 VKDAVLKDM
+583 VKEAVHKDM
-592 IEDAESEYAGAF
+592 IEDAESEYSSAYLNAT
-604 KKAKDL
+604 KL
-610 LEKGLIT
+610 LEKGMIT
-617 DDEYNNKMNQAKSD
+617 DEEYNNKMNQAKSD
-631 YAEKLIQLGNLTDKQ
+631 YVEKLIQLGNLTEQQNKS
-646 KKNLE
+646 LE
-651 DTINDLKGE
+651 DTINDLNGE
-660 KLRNGTKEFKDNV
+660 KLRNGTKEFKYNV

-698 NDTVQKYDSL
+698 NEIVQQYDSL
-708 KKYLED
+708 KRYLED
-714 NKANI
+714 NKVNI
-719 GITISQEEYDKA
+719 GVTISQEEYDKA
-731 KAQLEGL
+731 KAQLGQL
-738 GNNAS
+738 GNDAS
-743 KLAEEFRKKK
+743 KLAEEVRKKK
-753 EFDLTINGLQDIT
+753 EFDLTVNGLQDIT
-766 SLGDSLAVLGDAFDS
+766 YLGDSLAGLEDAFDS
-781 CKTAWDYFSTAIN
+781 CETAWDYFSTAIN
-794 EGISIIQSAMQTIST
+794 EGISIIQTAMDAYST
-809 ITELINLF
+809 FKEIIDMIGAAKQAE
-817 NAGQSVSAA
+817 AAKSAA
-826 ATGQQAAATAQQ
+826 ASATEVAATQ
-838 TAAQGALATA
+838 TEIAASGGKVAADQAESISSATKQGAKLPFP
-848 QGIVTAQQTAN
+848 AN
-859 VASSVAA
+859 LAA
-866 IAANKALTASFMQL
+866 IAA
-880 ASASFYAAHA
+880 
-890 YIPFAGAAI
+890 G
-899 AQGFIAA
+899 IAA
-906 AQAHVIAVGATPYA
+906 VVAAFAMIGNFAN
-920 EGGIIGGGSN
+920 GGIIGGRAT
-930 HGDMQLA
+930 HGDMNFA
-937 RVNSGEMILNNTQQ
+937 RVNGGELILNGTQQ

-958 DGGASMVGNGGNV
+958 NEGGILANGGVV
-971 EFKIKGSDLY
+971 EFKLRGSDLY
-981 GSLRNYGSIKSK
+981 GSLKNYGKVKSK
-993 SGKKLKI
+993 SGKILKI

>member
-1 MADAIIRLGLDD
+1 MADAIIKLGLDD

-28 KFNRKEG
+28 KFNRREG
-35 VTNSKIFNLNKELNK
+35 ITNSKLFNLNKELNK

-80 IKQKAAATIREL
+80 IKQKAEATIREL

-154 IEQLEISFSTLLGSQ
+154 VEQLEISFSTLLGSQ

-214 KVLGDIAMGDK
+214 KVLGDISMGDK

-238 SASGRVSKQ
+238 SASGRVYKQ

-270 IGELNDEVSAGRISV
+270 IGELNDELSAGKISV

-292 ISATSDGGKFH
+292 IDATSEGGKFH

-332 GLSSPAVIR
+332 GLSSPVVTV

-350 QKITNAIEQ
+350 QKLTNAIEQ

-395 EKEKERIRKKT
+395 EKEKERIRKNT
-406 IQKGLAFE
+406 IQKGIAFE

-437 PKEGK
+437 PKDGK

-455 DYLRREQP
+455 DYLRREQH
-463 KLIHKWKLTK
+463 KLIHKWKLIK

-492 NGNTVITNNNTH
+492 NGNTVITNNNNTH
-504 STHGGTNVN
+504 STHVGTNVN

-535 LQDGMIATNDFNSK
+535 LQDGIITTKDFDNK

-560 YYKEGKTVQ
+560 YYKEGKTVR

-575 ALVKELGN
+575 ELVKELGN
-583 VKDAVLKDM
+583 VKEAVHKDM
-592 IEDAESEYAGAF
+592 IEDAESEYSSAYLNAT
-604 KKAKDL
+604 KL
-610 LEKGLIT
+610 LEKGMIT
-617 DDEYNNKMNQAKSD
+617 DEEYNNKMNQAKS
-631 YAEKLIQLGNLTDKQ
+631 YYVEKLIQLGNLTEQQNKS
-646 KKNLE
+646 LE
-651 DTINDLKGE
+651 DTINDLNGE

-698 NDTVQKYDSL
+698 NEIVQQYDSL
-708 KKYLED
+708 KRYLED
-714 NKANI
+714 NKVNI
-719 GITISQEEYDKA
+719 GVTISQEEYDKA
-731 KAQLEGL
+731 KAQLGQL
-738 GNNAS
+738 GNDAS
-743 KLAEEFRKKK
+743 KLAEEVRKKK
-753 EFDLTINGLQDIT
+753 EFDLTVNGLQDIT
-766 SLGDSLAVLGDAFDS
+766 YLGDSLAGLEDAFDS
-781 CKTAWDYFSTAIN
+781 CETAWDYFSTAIN
-794 EGISIIQSAMQTIST
+794 EGISIIQTAMDAYRTFKEIIDMIGAAKQA
-809 ITELINLF
+809 E
-817 NAGQSVSAA
+817 AAKSAA
-826 ATGQQAAATAQQ
+826 ASATEVAATQ
-838 TAAQGALATA
+838 TEIAASGGKVAADQAESISSATKQGAKLPFP
-848 QGIVTAQQTAN
+848 AN
-859 VASSVAA
+859 LAA
-866 IAANKALTASFMQL
+866 IAA
-880 ASASFYAAHA
+880 
-890 YIPFAGAAI
+890 G
-899 AQGFIAA
+899 IAA
-906 AQAHVIAVGATPYA
+906 VVAAFAIIGNFAN
-920 EGGIIGGGSN
+920 GGIIGGRAT
-930 HGDMQLA
+930 HGDMQFA
-937 RVNSGEMILNNTQQ
+937 RVNGGELILNGTQQ

-958 DGGASMVGNGGNV
+958 NEGGILYNGGVV
-971 EFKIKGSDLY
+971 EFKLRGSDLY
-981 GSLRNYGSIKSK
+981 GSLKNYGKVKSK
-993 SGKKLKI
+993 SGKILKI